1 MENNIQYIKL
11 TKLIND
17 NLTNIE
23 LLDKIKSQYINLLK
37 NLTETNDMLLDFF
50 IKQINAIA
58 NCGEIIIAISGNLLY
73 EFEIIGSG
81 TVIIEPKIIHNAKS
95 VAHIEDIVIHPNFRG
110 KSIAT
115 NIITRLKNYSRL
127 KYCYKV
133 ILNCKNEYISIYEK
147 SDFKKTGNEMSCYF
161 N

>member
-17 NLTNIE
+17 NLANIE
-23 LLDKIKSQYINLLK
+23 LLDKIKSQYIILLK
-37 NLTETNDMLLDFF
+37 NLTETYDILLDIF
-50 IKQINAIA
+50 IKQINTIA

-115 NIITRLKNYSRL
+115 NIITRLKNYSRF

-147 SDFKKTGNEMSCYF
+147 SDFNKTGNEMSCYF